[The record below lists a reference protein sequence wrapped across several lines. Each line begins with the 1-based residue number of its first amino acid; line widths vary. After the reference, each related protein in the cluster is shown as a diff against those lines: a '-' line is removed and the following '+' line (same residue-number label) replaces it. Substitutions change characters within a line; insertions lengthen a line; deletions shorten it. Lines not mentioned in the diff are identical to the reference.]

1 MFPVLISRLP
11 PRGVKALLVNCR
23 NEKIATRIHFMWPHL
38 THSFTLTLTLAHS
51 FTRSVSQKLQHFFPS
66 ASASSCLADCVK
78 IRLGFG
84 YFFFLFFFLCRV
96 LEIVHTEYRVQSCP
110 RALSWR
116 ESYEFYQ
123 ASEYFFLSLTPC
135 YPRPPC
141 SALNRN
147 MVFPFNSL
155 DSAVVC

>member
-23 NEKIATRIHFMWPHL
+23 NEKIATRIHFMWPPH
-38 THSFTLTLTLAHS
+38 THSFTLALALIHSLSQSKVTTL
-51 FTRSVSQKLQHFFPS
+51 FPFCFCFFLSRWLRKNSPWFR
-66 ASASSCLADCVK
+66 V
-78 IRLGFG
+78 
-84 YFFFLFFFLCRV
+84 FLFFFFFRV
-96 LEIVHTEYRVQSCP
+96 LEIVHTVQYRVQSCP

-135 YPRPPC
+135 YPRPSPPR

-147 MVFPFNSL
+147 MVLPFNSL
-155 DSAVVC
+155 VSAVLC